1 MIKPN
6 LQRPR
11 KISTVSSVTI
21 STPNG
26 EEFHSKPAPQR
37 RRRYSFKRELFHLF
51 NTTTA
56 HCYRQLA
63 QPDRTVWERLVWL
76 LVLILE
82 AATLVAI
89 IISAWGNFTE
99 NPLITTLYDTV
110 YPIELV
116 PFPAISLC
124 NNNRI
129 SRSAAHQYA
138 QQLAR
143 RDPDRHNVSYFLEQ
157 ILLLGKLYDFDF
169 ENVHQMTRFQE
180 FLDLNDVTNATGMYS
195 ALDTLERVRNGRA
208 RGIRGTGTDWRWG
221 FPFSQLSPRCEDM
234 LLRCFWKSIE
244 LPCMTKNDM
253 IEVRRTQYGFCC
265 TFNFIG
271 HNEDNEIHQPSYFLD
286 ITGPE
291 MGLVLLL
298 NGSSNDYFYNL
309 FNNIGFNLQIFNPT
323 EVPDMTSGG
332 ISEQFI
338 HLGTETFIRV
348 DAITI
353 NSEPDVLRYSREK
366 VSTPVPECD
375 AVRVGWEGSHFGHTA
390 MHFSVHRN
398 IGGKRQCV
406 FRNEL
411 LKYGGS
417 YGRSNCVAA
426 CRIRSVLALCEC
438 VPFYMQ
444 TAGSVA
450 GGRSLTTCNLQ
461 HIACLNKYKI
471 KWSTV
476 ITDIVRIPGLEKEM
490 EESLYCPECLP
501 PCSDSQYQI
510 TASELPLIRTHRDG
524 FSVTAGIEQVA
535 DVSVVRI
542 FFGQPETWMYKQ
554 DVAYYWFEILSNFG
568 GMFGI
573 MAGMSLI
580 TLTEAVYFVARQLLL
595 LVYTSRTWSA
605 RRRQRKPTT
614 LQLLE

>member
-1 MIKPN
+1 MIKAN
-6 LQRPR
+6 AQKRR
-11 KISTVSSVTI
+11 KLSTI
-21 STPNG
+21 SSGTVATPS
-26 EEFHSKPAPQR
+26 ERDEPPQTR
-37 RRRYSFKRELFHLF
+37 GRLRERYRFTEELFQLF
-51 NTTTA
+51 DSITA

-63 QPDRTVWERLVWL
+63 QKDRSVWERLFWL
-76 LVLILE
+76 LMLILE

-89 IISAWGNFTE
+89 IISAWGKFTA
-99 NPLITTLYDTV
+99 NPLITTLHDTI

-129 SRSAAHQYA
+129 SRTAAMRYA
-138 QQLAR
+138 RQLAEKDTER
-143 RDPDRHNVSYFLEQ
+143 RNVSYFLEQ
-157 ILLLGKLYDFDF
+157 IVLLGKLYDFDY
-169 ENVHQMTRFQE
+169 ENLHQMTKFQE
-180 FLDLNDVTNATGMYS
+180 FLDLNDVSNGTGMYN
-195 ALDTLERVRNGRA
+195 ALETL
-208 RGIRGTGTDWRWG
+208 TK
-221 FPFSQLSPRCEDM
+221 LSPRCEDM

-244 LPCMTKNDM
+244 LPCMLRNDM
-253 IEVRRTQYGFCC
+253 VEVRRTQYGFCC

-271 HNEDNEIHQPSYFLD
+271 HTEDNEIHPPSYFLD
-286 ITGPE
+286 VTGPE

-309 FNNIGFNLQIFNPT
+309 FNNIGFNLQIFNPN
-323 EVPDMTSGG
+323 EVPDSTAGG
-332 ISEQFI
+332 VNEQFV

-353 NSEPDVLRYSREK
+353 NSEPDVLRYSRQ
-366 VSTPVPECD
+366 
-375 AVRVGWEGSHFGHTA
+375 
-390 MHFSVHRN
+390 
-398 IGGKRQCV
+398 KRQCV

-411 LKYGGS
+411 LKYGAN

-426 CRIRSVLALCEC
+426 CRLRSVLALCEC
-438 VPFYMQ
+438 VPFYMP
-444 TAGSVA
+444 TAGAAAS
-450 GGRSLTTCNLQ
+450 SKSITTCNLQ

-501 PCSDSQYQI
+501 SCSDSKYQI
-510 TASELPLIRTHRDG
+510 TASELPLIRSRRDG
-524 FSVTAGIEQVA
+524 FSITAGIENVA
-535 DVSVVRI
+535 DVAVVRI

-554 DVAYYWFEILSNFG
+554 NVAYYWFEIFSNFG

-580 TLTEAVYFVARQLLL
+580 TLTEVVYFVGRQLV
-595 LVYTSRTWSA
+595 LVFATRSWSA
-605 RRRQRKPTT
+605 RLGARKPNLEL
-614 LQLLE
+614 LQ

>member
-6 LQRPR
+6 QQRPR
-11 KISTVSSVTI
+11 KFSTVSSVTV
-21 STPNG
+21 STPNVD
-26 EEFHSKPAPQR
+26 EARSELASQRQR
-37 RRRYSFKRELFHLF
+37 RYGFKRELFHLF
-51 NTTTA
+51 NTITA

-63 QPDRTVWERLVWL
+63 QPDRTVWERLFWL

-89 IISAWGNFTE
+89 IISAWGKFTE
-99 NPLITTLYDTV
+99 NPLITTLHDTL

-129 SRSAAHQYA
+129 SRTAAHQYA
-138 QQLAR
+138 RQLAR
-143 RDPDRHNVSYFLEQ
+143 RDPERRNASYFLEQ

-195 ALDTLERVRNGRA
+195 ALDTLER
-208 RGIRGTGTDWRWG
+208 
-221 FPFSQLSPRCEDM
+221 LSPRCEDM

-244 LPCMTKNDM
+244 LPCMLKNDM
-253 IEVRRTQYGFCC
+253 VEVRRTQYGFCC

-271 HNEDNEIHQPSYFLD
+271 HNEDNEIHPPSYFLD
-286 ITGPE
+286 VTGPE

-309 FNNIGFNLQIFNPT
+309 FNNIGFNVRNSIRNPTNPVPQPACNLPFDSFPFHAFDIFRQLQIFNPT

-332 ISEQFI
+332 ITEQFI

-353 NSEPDVLRYSREK
+353 NSEPDVLRYSRQ
-366 VSTPVPECD
+366 
-375 AVRVGWEGSHFGHTA
+375 
-390 MHFSVHRN
+390 
-398 IGGKRQCV
+398 KRQCV

-411 LKYGGS
+411 LKYGGR

-438 VPFYMQ
+438 VPFYMH
-444 TAGSVA
+444 TAGSIA

-501 PCSDSQYQI
+501 PCSDSKYQI

-554 DVAYYWFEILSNFG
+554 DVAYYWFEIFSNFG

-605 RRRQRKPTT
+605 RRRQRQPAT